1 MFSSLIGMAMGGWL
15 SGYIFDIT
23 GSYVAA
29 FVNGVSW
36 NLVTILIIGWLM
48 LRARSNRLA
57 A

>member
-1 MFSSLIGMAMGGWL
+1 MAMGGWL

-29 FVNGVSW
+29 FLNGVSW
-36 NLVTILIIGWLM
+36 NLLTILIIAWLL